1 MKILVLNAGS
11 SSQKSCLFDLQGKSL
26 PDRPPD
32 PAWKAHID
40 WTVKSGT
47 AVLTVKANGETVET
61 ELESSSKKDAIA
73 EMLATLTTGKTRVL
87 DRLSE
92 IETVGHRVVHGGS
105 DYSDA
110 VVVNSEVKDAIDRL
124 SILAPAHNRVNLE
137 GIEAIE
143 KILENV
149 PQVAV
154 FDTGFHSQMPESA
167 KMYPLPKEWC
177 DRGIRRYGF
186 HGISHDYCTRRTAQI
201 LGRDLEDLKII
212 TCHLGNGCSLAAV
225 RHGKSIDTT
234 MGFTP
239 LEGLM
244 MGTRSGSIDPA
255 IPLYL
260 MRQHGLDL
268 DEVERLLEKESG
280 LKGVSGISSDWRSIR
295 EALQKG
301 DERARLTL
309 DLYVHRLVSNMGAM
323 LTSLGG
329 VDAISFTGGVGEHA
343 PEIRQYA
350 CEKLAFL
357 GVKLD
362 GDRNQSSPE
371 DEEISTSDSAVRVL
385 VISAREEWAIAREC
399 WQLQH

>member
-32 PAWKAHID
+32 PVWKAHID

-110 VVVNSEVKDAIDRL
+110 VVVTSEVKDAIDRL

-143 KILENV
+143 QVLENV

-154 FDTGFHSQMPESA
+154 FDTGFHSQMPQAA
-167 KMYPLPKEWC
+167 KMYPLPKQWY

-225 RHGKSIDTT
+225 RHGKSIETT

-260 MRQHGLDL
+260 MRQHGLDIE
-268 DEVERLLEKESG
+268 EVERLLEKESG

-301 DERARLTL
+301 DDNARLTL

-343 PEIRQYA
+343 PEVRQLA

-357 GVKLD
+357 GVELD